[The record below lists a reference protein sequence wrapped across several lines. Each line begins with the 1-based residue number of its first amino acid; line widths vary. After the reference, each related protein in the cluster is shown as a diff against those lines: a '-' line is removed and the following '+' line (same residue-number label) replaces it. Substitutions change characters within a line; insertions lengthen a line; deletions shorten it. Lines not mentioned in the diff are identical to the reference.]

1 MKRTNLETLEKMK
14 SSSPKQNQS
23 QPSGKTFVCPWWL
36 GYVLLIPFRR
46 FSQNPEKILGSYVR
60 EGMTVLEVGPGM
72 GYFTLPMARLVGV
85 GGRIVC
91 VDLQEKML
99 ESLKKR
105 ARKAG
110 LIQRI
115 ETRLA
120 SESGLLI
127 HDLAGTVDFVLAF
140 AVVHEVPDKRLL
152 FKEMHRAMKP
162 AALMLLSEPTGH
174 VSEREF
180 NDTLAI
186 AREAGFENVD
196 TLKITR
202 STSVVM
208 RKG

>member
-1 MKRTNLETLEKMK
+1 MK
-14 SSSPKQNQS
+14 SSPPKQNQS

-46 FSQNPEKILGSYVR
+46 FSQNPEKILSPYVR

-72 GYFTLPMARLVGV
+72 GYFTLPMARLVGDR
-85 GGRIVC
+85 GRIVC

-99 ESLKKR
+99 KSLNKR
-105 ARKAG
+105 GRSAG
-110 LIQRI
+110 VDQRI

-120 SESGLLI
+120 SESGLQI
-127 HDLAGTVDFVLAF
+127 HDLSDTVDFVLAF
-140 AVVHEVPDKRLL
+140 AVVHEVPDKRQL
-152 FKEMHRAMKP
+152 FEEMHRAMKP
-162 AALMLLSEPTGH
+162 AALMLLSEPAGH

-186 AREAGFENVD
+186 ALEAGFKNVE
-196 TLKITR
+196 TLKINR
-202 STSVVM
+202 SYSVLM

>member
-1 MKRTNLETLEKMK
+1 VK
-14 SSSPKQNQS
+14 SSPPKQNQS

-46 FSQNPEKILGSYVR
+46 FSQNPEKILGPYVR

-72 GYFTLPMARLVGV
+72 GYFTLPMARLVGDR
-85 GGRIVC
+85 GRIVC

-99 ESLKKR
+99 KSLKKR
-105 ARKAG
+105 GRSAG
-110 LIQRI
+110 VDQRI

-120 SESGLLI
+120 SESGLQI
-127 HDLAGTVDFVLAF
+127 HDLSDTVDFVLAF
-140 AVVHEVPDKRLL
+140 AVVHEVPDKRQL
-152 FKEMHRAMKP
+152 FEEMHRAMKP
-162 AALMLLSEPTGH
+162 AALMLLSEPAGH

-186 AREAGFENVD
+186 ALEAGFKNVE
-196 TLKITR
+196 TLKINR
-202 STSVVM
+202 SYSVLM

>member
-1 MKRTNLETLEKMK
+1 MK
-14 SSSPKQNQS
+14 SSPPKQNQP

-46 FSQNPEKILGSYVR
+46 FSQNPEKILGPYVR

-72 GYFTLPMARLVGV
+72 GYFTLPMARLVGDS
-85 GGRIVC
+85 GRIVC

-99 ESLKKR
+99 KSLKKR
-105 ARKAG
+105 GRSAG
-110 LIQRI
+110 VAQRI

-120 SESGLLI
+120 SESGLQI
-127 HDLAGTVDFVLAF
+127 RDLSDTVDFVLAF
-140 AVVHEVPDKRLL
+140 AVVHEIPDKRQL
-152 FKEMHRAMKP
+152 FEEMHRAMKP
-162 AALMLLSEPTGH
+162 AALMLLSEPAGH

-186 AREAGFENVD
+186 ARAAGFENVE

-202 STSVVM
+202 SYSVVM
-208 RKG
+208 RKGTRM